1 MVVSEPAVVVVASG
15 SVVVVVET
23 VVVVVFGVVDPS
35 TSKSHNFILYLQVSQ
50 CQLNYCLILKHFF
63 HNGTFYTINVLENN
77 RWF

>member
-50 CQLNYCLILKHFF
+50 CQLNYC
-63 HNGTFYTINVLENN
+63 
-77 RWF
+77 